1 MAEAATEVAAA
12 GAPLVSAPPA
22 IQPGVVAAGVYVG
35 GRRIVD
41 IPIEEA
47 GEWSQQARAR
57 RLDRPAR
64 ARPTSSCAR
73 FSASSAC
80 TISPSRTRA
89 TPISGRRSSN
99 TATALFI
106 VARTAQMVD
115 GRIAF
120 GETHLFVGRGY
131 VVSVRHGAS
140 TSYTPV
146 RRALRGVPEGA
157 LATARTSSSTPSS
170 TSSSTTTCRCSRRSR
185 QEVEEIEDSVLAQP
199 R

>member
-1 MAEAATEVAAA
+1 MAQAAEAAAAEVVATEM
-12 GAPLVSAPPA
+12 PPVSAPPA

-47 GEWSQQARAR
+47 GEWAQKPGHVVWIGLHEPTDELLRRVQREFGLHDLAIEDARNAHQ
-57 RLDRPAR
+57 RPKLEQY
-64 ARPTSSCAR
+64 
-73 FSASSAC
+73 
-80 TISPSRTRA
+80 
-89 TPISGRRSSN
+89 GE
-99 TATALFI
+99 ALFI

-140 TSYTPV
+140 TSYSRCGSAARPAPKCS
-146 RRALRGVPEGA
+146 R
-157 LATARTSSSTPSS
+157 TARTSSSMRSS
-170 TSSSTTTCRCSRRSR
+170 TSSSTTTCR
-185 QEVEEIEDSVLAQP
+185 
-199 R
+199 